1 MNNEFDL
8 LTIGDATID
17 VFLTPTDSDLFC
29 NMNDKTCEVCF
40 TYGAKIPVKNM
51 EFSIGGNAA
60 NNAIGVKRLGLKT
73 AIVLSLGDDSVGKMI
88 LDRLTSEGVSTKY
101 VNEQTGA
108 HSNYSTIISYG
119 GERTIFTYHAPRVYE
134 LPQNLIQTPWLYL
147 TSMGEGYRPFYDQ
160 VIKWLSDKTKLAFNP
175 GSWQLKNGLES
186 IHDIVARTFVLFVN
200 REEAQILTNSKETQG
215 KEKEL
220 LKALFDLG
228 VKIPV
233 VTDGNNGAFAF
244 DGEKYL
250 KVGVLPIDAYERTGA
265 GDAFGSGFLASY
277 IKDNDLNKALLSGTV
292 NSASVIGYTG
302 SQRGLLRETEIS
314 QWLERAKS
322 SGVNVVEF

>member
-1 MNNEFDL
+1 MKNFDL
-8 LTIGDATID
+8 ISIGDASID
-17 VFLTPTDSDLFC
+17 VFMMPTETETLCRLDT
-29 NMNDKTCEVCF
+29 KECF
-40 TYGAKIPVKNM
+40 IAFSYGQKIPVKNLD
-51 EFSIGGNAA
+51 FSIGGNAA
-60 NNAIGVKRLGLKT
+60 NNAVGTRRLGINT
-73 AIVLSLGDDSVGKMI
+73 AIVLTLGQDSVAEMI
-88 LDRLTSEGVSTKY
+88 IKSLKDEGVDATY
-101 VNEQTGA
+101 VVQQPATS
-108 HSNYSTIISYG
+108 SNYSTIINYQ

-228 VKIPV
+228 VEIPV

-322 SGVNVVEF
+322 SEVNVVEF